1 MTENANGNGQKVAV
15 SQHDI
20 RITMLEK
27 RVTKLEEH
35 REEDRK
41 MQHRIFATVLG
52 ALAAAVLQ
60 LIILGITLVD

>member
-1 MTENANGNGQKVAV
+1 MTEDANGNGQKVAV
-15 SQHDI
+15 GQHDI

-41 MQHRIFATVLG
+41 MQSRIFNSILGVLG
-52 ALAAAVLQ
+52 AAVIQ
-60 LIILGITLVD
+60 LIILGITLIE